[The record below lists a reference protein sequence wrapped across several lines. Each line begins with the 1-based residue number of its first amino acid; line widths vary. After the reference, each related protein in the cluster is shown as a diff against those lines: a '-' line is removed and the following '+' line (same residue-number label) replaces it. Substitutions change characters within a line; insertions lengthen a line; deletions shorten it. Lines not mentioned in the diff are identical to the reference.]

1 MQAQNFAN
9 HSRKA
14 PVTYYLGVLSGLI
27 VFIGSII
34 LVLGGCANC
43 FGCLTA
49 GLLCFLAVGV
59 IFVGYYARMFALKA
73 QDRAIRAEENLRYFA
88 LKGKLLDS
96 RLTLSQVIALRFA
109 SDDEFSDMADR
120 ALKENLTNKQ
130 IKQAIKHWRADFHR
144 V

>member
-14 PVTYYLGVLSGLI
+14 PATYYLGVLSGLI

-43 FGCLTA
+43 SGCLTA

-59 IFVGYYARMFALKA
+59 IFIGYYARMFALKA
-73 QDRAIRAEENLRYFA
+73 QDRAIRAEENLRYFS
-88 LKGKLLDS
+88 LQGKLLDS

-109 SDDEFSDMADR
+109 SDEEFSALAER
-120 ALKENLTNKQ
+120 ALKENLNNKQ
-130 IKQAIKHWRADFHR
+130 IKQAIQNWKTDFHR